1 MSSILIKD
9 TTREQREKIIAESL
23 GNIDVSCDGCAVGI
37 VEMYQDYIDG
47 RLELRQIN
55 QRFQARYVSGSQGPE
70 RQGCP
75 GDF

>member
-9 TTREQREKIIAESL
+9 TTREQRERIIAESL
-23 GNIDVSCDGCAVGI
+23 GNIDVSCDGCPVGI

-47 RLELRQIN
+47 KLELYQVN

-70 RQGCP
+70 RPGCP
-75 GDF
+75 GGF

>member
-9 TTREQREKIIAESL
+9 TTREQREQIIAESL

-47 RLELRQIN
+47 KLELYQVN
-55 QRFQARYVSGSQGPE
+55 QRFQARYASGSQGPE
-70 RQGCP
+70 RPGCP
-75 GDF
+75 GGF